1 MNYEDYI
8 DDIKY
13 ICERNNL
20 LQEAER
26 LYTKEINVDKNNAT
40 NYVRRAYFYMRNGKK
55 EKAIRDCK
63 TAQKLSPKDETILT
77 IIELLLKQ
85 LEQMK

>member
-1 MNYEDYI
+1 MNYKDYI
-8 DDIKY
+8 DDIKD

-26 LYTKEINVDKNNAT
+26 LYTKEINVDKNNAR
-40 NYVRRAYFYMRNGKK
+40 NYVCRAYFYMRNGKK

-63 TAQKLSPKDETILT
+63 TAQKLCPNDKIILP
-77 IIELLLKQ
+77 IIELMLKR
-85 LEQMK
+85 LEQIK